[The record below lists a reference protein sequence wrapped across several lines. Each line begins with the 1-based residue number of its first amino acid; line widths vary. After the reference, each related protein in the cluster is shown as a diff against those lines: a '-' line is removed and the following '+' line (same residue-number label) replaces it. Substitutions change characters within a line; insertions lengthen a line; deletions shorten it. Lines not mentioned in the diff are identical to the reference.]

1 MIIKNNSTTK
11 VYVVGGVSLA
21 PGEQKTVPDSAF
33 GDITGIT
40 DIAVIGGNP
49 ANGNYSNQKPM
60 RASVDPAS
68 GVISNIMTTDGVA
81 TGFVVN
87 VVSSTAPSNG
97 DGRPNGTL
105 YVQTA

>member
-11 VYVVGGVSLA
+11 VYVVGGVTLA
-21 PGEQKTVPDSAF
+21 PGDQKTVPDASF
-33 GDITGIT
+33 GDITGLT
-40 DIAVIGGNP
+40 DLAVIGGNP
-49 ANGNYSNQKPM
+49 TNGNYANQKPV
-60 RASVDPAS
+60 RASVDAAS
-68 GVISNIMTTDGVA
+68 GTMTNIMTTDGVA

-87 VVSSTAPSNG
+87 VVSSSAPSNG